1 MGVILDTLALT
12 PADLHQRTGWEI
24 KPEGACKD
32 DVCVPLPGVEPG
44 PDGTI
49 DVSSFAARMGMPLAQ
64 DRQHGLWALGARSA
78 SSVLATETAP
88 EIVLDDFDGNAFDLG
103 TLRGRKVL
111 LVAWA
116 SW

>member
-1 MGVILDTLALT
+1 MLLDRLDLSPT
-12 PADLHQRTGWEI
+12 DLHRRTGWEL

-32 DVCVPLPGVEPG
+32 DVCVPLPALETG

-49 DVSSFAARMGMPLAQ
+49 DVRAFADYLGMPLAR
-64 DRQHGLWALGARSA
+64 DDKHGLWALGPRAGGR
-78 SSVLATETAP
+78 VLASEVAP
-88 EIVLDDFDGNAFDLG
+88 EIVLDDFDGNAFDVAS
-103 TLRGRKVL
+103 LRGRKVL

>member
-1 MGVILDTLALT
+1 VLLDRLDLTLS
-12 PADLHQRTGWEI
+12 DVQQQTGWEI
-24 KPEGACKD
+24 KPEGACMD
-32 DVCVPLPGVEPG
+32 DVCVPLPGVETR

-49 DVSSFAARMGMPLAQ
+49 DVRAFADRMGMPLVS
-64 DRQHGLWALGARSA
+64 DEKHHLWALGPRAGGR
-78 SSVLATETAP
+78 VLTTATAP
-88 EIVLDDFDGNAFDLG
+88 AMVLDDFNGNPFDVA